1 MIKLIIH
8 VVKPN
13 DTIYVIAK
21 QYGISSEWIIQ
32 NNNLSNPDRLV
43 VGQTIV
49 IGIPEITHTVEIGET
64 LFSIA
69 RNYHVTV
76 DRLLQNNPFLSG
88 STLIRP
94 GDSLVIRY
102 EGEGNRCII
111 VNGYAYPSIQGEVLD
126 ATLPHLSYI
135 TPFSYGFKA
144 DGSLVTLADD
154 IITES
159 AHSSGVPPIML
170 LTTLNTD
177 GQFDNNLSQLLLND
191 TAMQDYLIE
200 SIIENMQLKGYRILD
215 VDFEFV
221 FPESRVAYAN
231 FIKRIKQAF
240 EPYGYQVWVALAPK
254 TSKEQKGLLY
264 EAHDYALLGKAADRV
279 LLMTYEWGYRYGP
292 NMAVAPINKVREVVD
307 YALTELPSQKI
318 LLGVPNYGYDFTL
331 PFVPNESEATT
342 LSNTGAVTLALE
354 KNASIEYDPISQAP
368 FFRYNE
374 NGKTHEVWFEDAR
387 SIQAKLD
394 LMDEKSLSGIS
405 IWNLMNYFPQNFLML
420 IPYCIQ

>member
-1 MIKLIIH
+1 MIIH

-126 ATLPHLSYI
+126 ATLTHLSYI